1 MPDHQEVYVDRDSD
15 MSLIVEL
22 LSYDEAVS
30 NEQAAAHYY
39 NDLAQC
45 NEVCSN
51 NVCIITLVRKS
62 TILPTDV
69 PLFMLSLPIDRQE
82 QVAA

>member
-1 MPDHQEVYVDRDSD
+1 MDRESE

-30 NEQAAAHYY
+30 DDQAAAHYY

-45 NEVCSN
+45 NEV
-51 NVCIITLVRKS
+51 
-62 TILPTDV
+62 TDTDHI
-69 PLFMLSLPIDRQE
+69 S
-82 QVAA
+82 

>member
-1 MPDHQEVYVDRDSD
+1 MYVDRDSD

-22 LSYDEAVS
+22 LSYDDTVS

-45 NEVCSN
+45 NEV
-51 NVCIITLVRKS
+51 IDH
-62 TILPTDV
+62 DV
-69 PLFMLSLPIDRQE
+69 KLMLMKGQ
-82 QVAA
+82 